1 MLKRMVGQRRKEQ
14 CLAPGLLGRLRDDTK
29 ESDDREFMA
38 RRETGAMKV
47 AVSAYLKGVLRD
59 LLPPD
64 LEVAWFAS
72 AEEAEQAVLGAEAVL
87 LDLLNG
93 PARLAQVIE
102 RGESLKWVS
111 SSFAG
116 IDRYP
121 LDLIDR
127 RGLLFTHGGGIN
139 AVAVAEWAVMSLFV
153 LAKGFH
159 QVVLMHE
166 RAEWATQPFGTTQ
179 VQGSKVLL
187 LGYGYI
193 GKEIQRQ
200 LSGIGAD
207 VTVVRSKADPAHGV
221 LGPEGW
227 KARLPEFDF
236 VILSAPATPETR
248 QMIGAEELQAMKK
261 TAGLINIARG
271 SLIDQDAL
279 VAAVRSGEIGGAV
292 LDPTEPEPL
301 PSEHPLWHTPG
312 ITVTAHL
319 SGRSTATHR
328 ERAADLFLENLR
340 RFRAGEEMINLVD
353 PAKGY

>member
-1 MLKRMVGQRRKEQ
+1 
-14 CLAPGLLGRLRDDTK
+14 
-29 ESDDREFMA
+29 MA
-38 RRETGAMKV
+38 DPKADAMKL
-47 AVSAYLKGVLRD
+47 AVSAYLKDVLTER
-59 LLPPD
+59 LPPD
-64 LEVAWFAS
+64 LDVAWFAD
-72 AEEAEQAVLGAEAVL
+72 AEEAERAVAGAEAVL

-93 PARLAQVIE
+93 PSRLAAIIE
-102 RGESLKWVS
+102 CGKSLKWVS

-121 LDLIDR
+121 LDLIAR

-139 AVAVAEWAVMSLFV
+139 SVAVAEWAVMSVFV

-166 RAEWATQPFGTTQ
+166 RAEWGTRPYGTTQ
-179 VQGSKVLL
+179 VAGSKVLL
-187 LGYGYI
+187 IGYGYI
-193 GKEIQRQ
+193 GKEIERQ

-207 VTVVRSKADPAHGV
+207 VTVVRSRSESARGV
-221 LGPEGW
+221 LGPENW
-227 KARLPEFDF
+227 RARLPEFDF
-236 VILSAPATPETR
+236 VILGAPATADTHH
-248 QMIGAEELQAMKK
+248 MIGAEELKAMKK

-271 SLIDQDAL
+271 SLVDQDAL
-279 VAAVRSGEIGGAV
+279 VAAVRSGEIAGAV
-292 LDPTEPEPL
+292 LDPTVPEPL

-319 SGRSTATHR
+319 AGRSTATHR

-353 PAKGY
+353 PKKGY

>member
-1 MLKRMVGQRRKEQ
+1 
-14 CLAPGLLGRLRDDTK
+14 
-29 ESDDREFMA
+29 MA
-38 RRETGAMKV
+38 RHETGTLKV
-47 AVSAYLKGVLRD
+47 AVSAYLKGVLRER
-59 LLPPD
+59 LPPD
-64 LEVAWFAS
+64 VEVSWFAS
-72 AEEAEQAVLGAEAVL
+72 AEEADHAVAGAEAVL

-93 PARLAQVIE
+93 PARLAAIIE
-102 RGESLKWVS
+102 RGERLKWVS

-116 IDRYP
+116 IDNYP
-121 LDLIDR
+121 LDLIGR

-139 AVAVAEWAVMSLFV
+139 AVAVAEWAVMSVFT

-166 RAEWATQPFGTTQ
+166 RAEWGTRPYGTTQ
-179 VQGSKVLL
+179 VAGSKVLL
-187 LGYGYI
+187 VGYGYI

-207 VTVVRSKADPAHGV
+207 VTVVRSKAEPARGV
-221 LGPEGW
+221 LGPEDW

-236 VILSAPATPETR
+236 VILSAPATPDTR
-248 QMIGAEELQAMKK
+248 HMIGAEELKGMKK
-261 TAGLINIARG
+261 TASLINIARG

-279 VAAVRSGEIGGAV
+279 VAAVRSGEIAGAV
-292 LDPTEPEPL
+292 LDPTVPEPL
-301 PSEHPLWHTPG
+301 PSDHPLWHTPG

-340 RFRAGEEMINLVD
+340 RYRAGEEMINLVD
-353 PAKGY
+353 PDKGY

>member
-1 MLKRMVGQRRKEQ
+1 
-14 CLAPGLLGRLRDDTK
+14 
-29 ESDDREFMA
+29 
-38 RRETGAMKV
+38 MKV
-47 AVSAYLKGVLRD
+47 AVSAYLKVVLGER
-59 LLPPD
+59 LPPE
-64 LEVAWFAS
+64 LEVAWFAN
-72 AEEAEQAVLGAEAVL
+72 AKEAEHAVAGAEVVL

-93 PARLAQVIE
+93 PARLGAIIE
-102 RGESLKWVS
+102 SGKSLKWVS

-121 LDLIDR
+121 LGLIRR

-139 AVAVAEWAVMSLFV
+139 AVAVAEWAVMSVFV

-166 RAEWATQPFGTTQ
+166 RAEWGTQPYGSTQ
-179 VQGSKVLL
+179 VAGSKILL
-187 LGYGYI
+187 IGHGHI
-193 GKEIQRQ
+193 GKEINRQ
-200 LSGIGAD
+200 LLGIGAD
-207 VTVVRSKADPAHGV
+207 VTVVRARADPASGV

-236 VILSAPATPETR
+236 IILSAPATGDTR
-248 QMIGAEELQAMKK
+248 HMIGPQELQAMKK

-279 VAAVRSGEIGGAV
+279 VAAVRSGEIAGAV

-319 SGRSTATHR
+319 AGRSTTTHR
-328 ERAADLFLENLR
+328 ARAADLFLENLR
-340 RFRAGEEMINLVD
+340 RYRAGEEMINLVD
-353 PAKGY
+353 PERGY